1 MKIESIIGIQ
11 HISNNKKINTS
22 LIPTSRIDEINE
34 ASLYFHLMKIDGT
47 ERLPSF
53 NQGLPAAI
61 VCNEK
66 SALALDEVPI
76 IRVKNERLALSHAL
90 SEYYGLDYERL
101 NIIGITGTNGKTSTA
116 RILEK
121 IFEFA
126 EHKVGYIGTGCIR
139 IGNKQLSDKFY
150 SMTTPDPDFLYK
162 SLSVMQ
168 EEGCTEII
176 MEVSS
181 HSIYLNKISPI
192 RFKYG
197 VFTNLSAEHMD
208 LHKTMEEYLCTKESL
223 FKQCKKGVFN
233 LDDPFSRKVY
243 ERCDIEKISTG
254 IINKAN
260 YYITDYTTSP
270 GEGSRFFLRGKNF
283 ICGVQLSLLGAV
295 NVYNALMAS
304 AIAIDHG
311 IKPCIVKTALK
322 SLKTIKGRME
332 LIKDE
337 INVIIDYAHTP
348 RALSNLLH
356 FVLSDVILGQFL
368 ILVHQCVDLGYIG
381 CIAHREHLPVNTSTA
396 DDHGPLCIFC
406 QCRSLF
412 GTAADCKS
420 GIYASTAG
428 QQYIFTPRQRL
439 LSRKIFHSAPPGN
452 HHCPFGVLTE
462 EFPVCRQGNG
472 LGAIFSD
479 APIIINR
486 HDQFHGAP
494 QIAIGI
500 SKSKGWN

>member
-368 ILVHQCVDLGYIG
+368 ILVFG
-381 CIAHREHLPVNTSTA
+381 CGGNRDKYKRSAMGEIAEKYAKR
-396 DDHGPLCIFC
+396 
-406 QCRSLF
+406 
-412 GTAADCKS
+412 
-420 GIYASTAG
+420 IY
-428 QQYIFTPRQRL
+428 
-439 LSRKIFHSAPPGN
+439 
-452 HHCPFGVLTE
+452 LTE
-462 EFPVCRQGNG
+462 DNSRNESFDDICASILPKRSSLTKWQIIKDRIEAITVAIDNAPA
-472 LGAIFSD
+472 GATVVIVGKGDEPYIIDQDGYRDYSD
-479 APIIINR
+479 RDTVENKLAERRSR
-486 HDQFHGAP
+486 HAHKA
-494 QIAIGI
+494 
-500 SKSKGWN
+500 